1 MIVKSLSLLVVQVV
15 NVLPLLIECSKLSL
29 SFMLTAVFTVF
40 QCVSI
45 NVVLKLHR
53 TCTDYLEPI
62 FGVTCVPF
70 DQIYNPSEQNAST
83 FTDFTQILN
92 K

>member
-1 MIVKSLSLLVVQVV
+1 MVVKRLLVVLVV
-15 NVLPLLIECSKLSL
+15 NVLPLLIESCKLAL
-29 SFMLTAVFTVF
+29 PLMLTAVFAVL
-40 QCVSI
+40 QRISI
-45 NVVLKLHR
+45 NIVLKLHR

-83 FTDFTQILN
+83 FVDFTQILN